1 MMAAWK
7 LAGWRVSRV
16 AVVAIAVMVA
26 MPAQAQTG
34 QTAPNLLEGF
44 SKNRDKPVQ
53 IRAQSFEIRD
63 KDKTATFSG
72 NVQVVQ
78 GDTVIRCKTLV
89 VTYVTEAGGLRAAQ
103 AGPGGRTQI
112 SKLEA
117 LGGVVVTQQDQT
129 ATGDV
134 GHFDLKT
141 NIITLRGNVV
151 VSQGGNVMR
160 GDRLVVDLN
169 TGISRVES
177 GKQRGQVEM
186 LMIPPAQQ
194 GENKPGAGRDLPRI
208 DMLRP
213 KSN

>member
-1 MMAAWK
+1 MMA
-7 LAGWRVSRV
+7 LRNVFAGSVL
-16 AVVAIAVMVA
+16 AVVAVLT
-26 MPAQAQTG
+26 PAASLAQTG
-34 QTAPNLLEGF
+34 QAAPNLMEGF
-44 SKNRDKPVQ
+44 TKSRDKPVQ

-78 GDTVIRCKTLV
+78 GDTIIRCKTLV
-89 VTYVTEAGGLRAAQ
+89 VTYVAEAGAGLRAAQ

-112 SKLEA
+112 SKLDA
-117 LGGVVVTQQDQT
+117 LGGVIVTQQDQT

-151 VSQGGNVMR
+151 VSQGGNVVR
-160 GDRLVVDLN
+160 GDQLVVDLN

-194 GENKPGAGRDLPRI
+194 GEGKPGAARDLPRI
-208 DMLRP
+208 DLLRP

>member
-1 MMAAWK
+1 MMSCRTVGAV
-7 LAGWRVSRV
+7 LAV
-16 AVVAIAVMVA
+16 AVFLLPSASL
-26 MPAQAQTG
+26 AQTG
-34 QTAPNLLEGF
+34 QTAPNFMEGF

-53 IRAQSFEIRD
+53 IRAQSFEVRD

-89 VTYVTEAGGLRAAQ
+89 VTYVAEAGAGLRAAQ

-112 SKLEA
+112 SKLDA
-117 LGGVVVTQQDQT
+117 LGGVIVTQQDQT
-129 ATGDV
+129 ATGES

-169 TGISRVES
+169 TGISRLES

-186 LMIPPAQQ
+186 LMVPPAQQ
-194 GENKPGAGRDLPRI
+194 GEGKPGAPRDLPRL
-208 DMLRP
+208 DLLRP

>member
-1 MMAAWK
+1 MTTARNVSNV
-7 LAGWRVSRV
+7 LAGAAV
-16 AVVAIAVMVA
+16 AVAVSLA
-26 MPAQAQTG
+26 PSASHAQTG
-34 QTAPNLLEGF
+34 QAPNVLQGF
-44 SKNRDKPVQ
+44 TKNRDKPVQ

-89 VTYVTEAGGLRAAQ
+89 VTYVAEAGAGLRAAQ

-112 SKLEA
+112 SKLDA

-160 GDRLVVDLN
+160 GERLVVDLN

-194 GENKPGAGRDLPRI
+194 NEGKPGAPRELPRI
-208 DMLRP
+208 DLLRP

>member
-1 MMAAWK
+1 MTASRNVFTAILVAAA
-7 LAGWRVSRV
+7 LISP
-16 AVVAIAVMVA
+16 
-26 MPAQAQTG
+26 PAPSQAQTG
-34 QTAPNLLEGF
+34 QAAPNVLQGF
-44 SKNRDKPVQ
+44 SKNRDKPVH

-63 KDKTATFSG
+63 KDRTATFSG

-89 VTYVTEAGGLRAAQ
+89 VTYVAEAGAGLRAAQ

-112 SKLEA
+112 SKLDA
-117 LGGVVVTQQDQT
+117 LGGVIVTQQDQT

-151 VSQGGNVMR
+151 VSQGGNVVR

-169 TGISRVES
+169 TGVSRVES

-194 GENKPGAGRDLPRI
+194 SEGKPGAARDLPRI
-208 DMLRP
+208 DLLRP